1 MILSLIPLPWKIGA
15 GLALV
20 AGLVAVDA
28 YRVHEAYLA
37 GFNRATTERA
47 ARDSVAILH
56 RTAENVVIAA
66 AQASI
71 NTVITKAKNE
81 ELASVVQRIV
91 AERVRVGPGICPA
104 AGPADSQGAGSG
116 DGPATAGRL
125 VSERTEADIRE
136 LETKVETYLATGRA
150 CQAFIEKNG
159 MVP

>member
-28 YRVHEAYLA
+28 YRVHEADLA

-47 ARDSVAILH
+47 ARDGVAVLH
-56 RTAENVVIAA
+56 RTAENAVITAT
-66 AQASI
+66 QASI

-81 ELASVVQRIV
+81 ELAPVVQRIA

-104 AGPADSQGAGSG
+104 AGPADPQ
-116 DGPATAGRL
+116 GPAGRDGANPPGRL
-125 VSERTEADIRE
+125 VRPDVERDLIA
-136 LETKVETYLATGRA
+136 LKLAVEQDLATGRA
-150 CQAFIEKNG
+150 AQAFIEKNG